1 MKESVAMTRRICV
14 FTGGRAEYGL
24 LKPLLDE
31 IKKDLSLELK
41 LLVSGMHLSQEFGLT
56 HKVIEE
62 DGFIVNEKVEII
74 LSSDTPI
81 SVCKSMGL
89 GMISFSEAIVR
100 MKPDIFV
107 VLGDRFET
115 MAATIAAFVCRVP
128 VAHIQGGELTL
139 GAIDE
144 QFRHSITKMSLLHF
158 VTTDEHEKRVL
169 QLGEDPLRVFN
180 YGAINVEAMKRVE
193 ALEKEEVEKEISFS
207 FGSTSILVTFH
218 PVTLESNTAG
228 EQFSQLLEAIHS
240 FDNLRIIF
248 TKTNA
253 DTDGRII
260 NDLIDKFVEEN
271 PKKSI
276 AFTSLGQLLYI
287 NALRYI
293 DVVVGNSSSGIIETP
308 TFKVPTVDIG
318 DREKGRVMAANIIN
332 CEQSVAG
339 IREAVETALSEKF
352 KESLCNMTN
361 PYEQD
366 NTAKNIANKLG
377 SYHLPRTAKKE
388 FHDILSRT
396 LE

>member
-1 MKESVAMTRRICV
+1 VKESVAMARRICV

-41 LLVSGMHLSQEFGLT
+41 LLVSGMHLSREFGLT
-56 HKVIEE
+56 HKIIEE

-81 SVCKSMGL
+81 SICKSMGL
-89 GMISFSEAIVR
+89 GMISFSEALVR
-100 MKPDIFV
+100 MRPDIFV

-115 MAATIAAFVCRVP
+115 MAATMAAFVCRVP

-158 VTTDEHEKRVL
+158 VTTDEYKKRVS
-169 QLGEDPLRVFN
+169 QLGEDPLRAFN
-180 YGAINVEAMKRVE
+180 YGAINVEAMKAIEV
-193 ALEKEEVEKEISFS
+193 LDKEQVEKEINFS
-207 FGSTSILVTFH
+207 FGSTSMLVTFH
-218 PVTLESNTAG
+218 PVTLENNTAE
-228 EQFSQLLEAIHS
+228 EQFSQLLEAINS
-240 FDNLRIIF
+240 IDNLRIIF

-271 PKKSI
+271 PKKST
-276 AFTSLGQLLYI
+276 AFTSLGQRLYI

-318 DREKGRVMAANIIN
+318 DREKGRVMADNVIH
-332 CEQSVAG
+332 CEQSVEEIKAA
-339 IREAVETALSEKF
+339 IKTALSRDF
-352 KESLCNMTN
+352 KESLCNMVN
-361 PYEQD
+361 PYEKD
-366 NTAKNIANKLG
+366 NTAKNIANKLRD
-377 SYHLPRTAKKE
+377 YPLPSTAKKE
-388 FHDILSRT
+388 FHDM
-396 LE
+396 

>member
-1 MKESVAMTRRICV
+1 MTRRICV

-31 IKKDLSLELK
+31 IKKDSSLELK
-41 LLVSGMHLSQEFGLT
+41 LLVSGMHLSREFGLT
-56 HKVIEE
+56 HEVIEK

-81 SVCKSMGL
+81 SICKSMGL
-89 GMISFSEAIVR
+89 GMISFSEAMIR
-100 MKPDIFV
+100 LKPDIFV

-115 MAATIAAFVCRVP
+115 MAATMAAFVCRVP

-158 VTTDEHEKRVL
+158 VTTDEYKKRVL

-180 YGAINVEAMKRVE
+180 YGAINVEAMKKVE
-193 ALEKEEVEKEISFS
+193 ELDKDQVEKEINFS
-207 FGSTSILVTFH
+207 FGPTSILVTFH
-218 PVTLESNTAG
+218 PVTLENNTAG
-228 EQFSQLLEAIHS
+228 KQFSQLLEAINS
-240 FDNLRIIF
+240 FDNLRVIF

-253 DTDGRII
+253 DTNGRII

-276 AFTSLGQLLYI
+276 SFTSLGQLLYI
-287 NALRYI
+287 NALRYVN
-293 DVVVGNSSSGIIETP
+293 VVVGNSSSGIIETP

-318 DREKGRVMAANIIN
+318 DREKGRVMSANIIN
-332 CEQSVAG
+332 CEQSVTK
-339 IREAVETALSEKF
+339 IREAIETALSPNF
-352 KESLCNMTN
+352 KESLCSMHN
-361 PYEQD
+361 PYEKD
-366 NTAKNIANKLG
+366 DTAKNIAYKLRD
-377 SYHLPRTAKKE
+377 YPLPSSAKKE
-388 FHDILSRT
+388 FHDM
-396 LE
+396 